1 MEENNTMQSEKIQ
14 QHCAFCGAMIEGD
27 NFGVVDGEIMCP
39 ECVERLQ
46 VTCSHCGCLITDG
59 NYRLINDEEAICPD
73 CADRYC
79 TTCERCGT
87 LIYDDDVYGD
97 DDHCLCEHCYEN
109 HYTRCDNCDCVMH
122 VNDSYGHGD
131 DTLCY
136 RCFNELDNFIRDY
149 SYKPEPIFYGK
160 GNRYFGVELEIDLG
174 GRDDDNAQSIL
185 EVGNTSADCIYIKS
199 DGSLNDGMEIVT
211 HPMSLEYHMNY
222 YWEDVM
228 AECVHLGYRSHQ
240 TTTCGLHIHVNRSC
254 LGDFTEHQEATI
266 SRILYFVE
274 QHWNELLKFSRR
286 SESAMNRWA
295 ARYGYESSPKKLLD
309 KAKER
314 YGRYSAVNLCNKH
327 TIEFR
332 MFRGTL
338 KLNTLLA
345 TLQMVN
351 HICDVAFTLSDEE
364 MQGLSWS
371 DFVASVTEQELI
383 QYLKERRLYINEEI
397 SGEEEM

>member
-1 MEENNTMQSEKIQ
+1 MKEKNMQIEENHQ
-14 QHCAFCGAMIEGD
+14 
-27 NFGVVDGEIMCP
+27 
-39 ECVERLQ
+39 L
-46 VTCSHCGCLITDG
+46 CSHCGRIITDDDFSLVQG
-59 NYRLINDEEAICPD
+59 EIVCTDCVENYCS
-73 CADRYC
+73 
-79 TTCERCGT
+79 TCERCGA

-97 DDHCLCEHCYEN
+97 DNHCLCEHCYEN

-136 RCFNELDNFIRDY
+136 RCFNELDNSIHDY
-149 SYKPEPIFYGK
+149 GYKPEPIFYG
-160 GNRYFGVELEIDLG
+160 NNARFFGVELEIDIG
-174 GRDDDNAQSIL
+174 GRDEDNAQSIL
-185 EVGNTSADCIYIKS
+185 EIGNTVDDCIYIKS

-211 HPMSLEYHMNY
+211 HPMSLDYHMDY
-222 YWEDVM
+222 YWEDVLN
-228 AECVHLGYRSHQ
+228 ECVKLGYRSHQ
-240 TTTCGLHIHVNRSC
+240 TSTCGLHVHVNRSS
-254 LGDFTEHQEATI
+254 LGDYTEHQEATI

-314 YGRYSAVNLCNKH
+314 YGRYSAVNLCNH
-327 TIEFR
+327 NTIEFR

-351 HICDVAFTLSDEE
+351 RICDVAFSLSDVELQE
-364 MQGLSWS
+364 LSWS
-371 DFVASVTEQELI
+371 DFVASVAEPELI

-397 SGEEEM
+397 TTEEDM